1 MRKQV
6 DLNGRIIDAD
16 TKILSTKNLTLV
28 IKDLLSQNNWEIE
41 KFEAGQ
47 LAGSTKLILRHK
59 YNKNE
64 VYDLNL
70 YYANIRDESRNEFE
84 KKIQLGSK
92 DPRELNNKDTII
104 IGVYA
109 IEKNPK
115 LEDVLFVG
123 YPIDQNINYNT
134 NPSIR
139 KTFVDNI
146 LLKTRTRGFYFD
158 KETRYVGFNSNFIF
172 YYLDNFTRFHG
183 YEKTNNEEQDINKN
197 IEFEKIPCKKLD
209 KTIQEMYFGAPGT
222 GKSYAVTQVIK
233 QAYQSIEEKDNPFV
247 FKTTVFSDYSYY
259 DFIGNIMPIKKDAEI
274 KYEFQPGIFT
284 QALNM
289 AFVYSEKDI
298 FLVVEEMS
306 RGDIASIFGDI
317 FQLLDRDA
325 DGISEYSINNDSI
338 SYWLEKNGIK
348 LKKIY
353 LPSNL
358 HILGT
363 VNTSDQNVNVIDT
376 AFKRRFDFIYV
387 SVDPSYKEDSNELL
401 NEFVFELRD
410 GNELVKFE
418 WNRLYMALNKFIVIE
433 LGLSEDKQLGQ
444 FFIKFGNYKT
454 DDDKFNA
461 IKNKVLHYLW
471 DDVQSASMNDSVSIF
486 VQDITTFSE
495 LYKEFSDKKLV
506 FSEEFLKYYK

>member
-16 TKILSTKNLTLV
+16 TKILSTKNLQLV

-41 KFEAGQ
+41 KFETGQ

-92 DPRELNNKDTII
+92 DPRELNNKETII

-109 IEKNPK
+109 IEENPK

-123 YPIDQNINYNT
+123 YPIDHNINYNT

-183 YEKTNNEEQDINKN
+183 YEKTDSEEQDINKN
-197 IEFEKIPCKKLD
+197 IEFEKIPCKKLN
-209 KTIQEMYFGAPGT
+209 KTIQSMYFGAPGT
-222 GKSYAVTQVIK
+222 GKSYEVTQVIK

-259 DFIGNIMPIKKDAEI
+259 DFIGNIMPIKKDDEI

-289 AFVYSEKDI
+289 AFKYSDKDI
-298 FLVVEEMS
+298 FLVIEEMS

-325 DGISEYSINNDSI
+325 NGVSDYSINNDSI
-338 SYWLEKNGIK
+338 SYWFKKSGIE

-353 LPSNL
+353 LPANL

-387 SVDPSYKEDSNELL
+387 SVDPAHNEKGELL
-401 NEFVFELRD
+401 NEFTFELYAE
-410 GNELVKFE
+410 GKTLEFE
-418 WNRLYMALNKFIVIE
+418 WNKLYMALNKFIVKE
-433 LGLSEDKQLGQ
+433 LDLSEDKQLGQ

-454 DDDKFNA
+454 EYDKFNA

-471 DDVQSASMNDSVSIF
+471 DDVQSASMNDSASIF
-486 VQDITTFSE
+486 VKDITTFSE

-506 FSEEFLKYYK
+506 FREEFLKYYK

>member
-1 MRKQV
+1 MEAELEKNLRKNV
-6 DLNGRIIDAD
+6 KDLNDM
-16 TKILSTKNLTLV
+16 
-28 IKDLLSQNNWEIE
+28 
-41 KFEAGQ
+41 
-47 LAGSTKLILRHK
+47 
-59 YNKNE
+59 
-64 VYDLNL
+64 LNG
-70 YYANIRDESRNEFE
+70 ND
-84 KKIQLGSK
+84 
-92 DPRELNNKDTII
+92 
-104 IGVYA
+104 
-109 IEKNPK
+109 
-115 LEDVLFVG
+115 
-123 YPIDQNINYNT
+123 
-134 NPSIR
+134 
-139 KTFVDNI
+139 
-146 LLKTRTRGFYFD
+146 
-158 KETRYVGFNSNFIF
+158 SN
-172 YYLDNFTRFHG
+172 
-183 YEKTNNEEQDINKN
+183 DINDDIDSIECIKN
-197 IEFEKIPCKKLD
+197 D
-209 KTIQEMYFGAPGT
+209 KTIQSMYFGAPGT
-222 GKSYAVTQVIK
+222 GKSYEVAQVIK
-233 QAYQSIEEKDNPFV
+233 KVYPSIDEKDNPFV
-247 FKTTVFSDYSYY
+247 FKTTVYSDYSYY
-259 DFIGNIMPIKKDAEI
+259 DFIGNIIPTKKDDSIE
-274 KYEFQPGIFT
+274 YEFQPGIFT

-289 AFVYSEKDI
+289 AFMYSDKDI

-338 SYWLEKNGIK
+338 SYWLERNGIK

-387 SVDPSYKEDSNELL
+387 SVDPAYKKGSDELL
-401 NEFVFELRD
+401 NEFVFELNARE
-410 GNELVKFE
+410 NTLKFE
-418 WNRLYMALNKFIVIE
+418 WNKLYMALNKFIVKE
-433 LGLSEDKQLGQ
+433 LDLSEDKQLGQ

-486 VQDITTFSE
+486 VKDITTFSE

>member
-1 MRKQV
+1 MSKT
-6 DLNGRIIDAD
+6 DNYFNEKID
-16 TKILSTKNLTLV
+16 NN
-28 IKDLLSQNNWEIE
+28 IKE
-41 KFEAGQ
+41 
-47 LAGSTKLILRHK
+47 ILR
-59 YNKNE
+59 
-64 VYDLNL
+64 
-70 YYANIRDESRNEFE
+70 IR
-84 KKIQLGSK
+84 KIQENDKS
-92 DPRELNNKDTII
+92 
-104 IGVYA
+104 
-109 IEKNPK
+109 
-115 LEDVLFVG
+115 
-123 YPIDQNINYNT
+123 NT
-134 NPSIR
+134 NENLSENL
-139 KTFVDNI
+139 V
-146 LLKTRTRGFYFD
+146 
-158 KETRYVGFNSNFIF
+158 
-172 YYLDNFTRFHG
+172 
-183 YEKTNNEEQDINKN
+183 DINCNKM
-197 IEFEKIPCKKLD
+197 ESTL
-209 KTIQEMYFGAPGT
+209 QRMYFGAPGT
-222 GKSYAVTQVIK
+222 GKSYEVTQVIK
-233 QAYQSIEEKDNPFV
+233 QAYPNIEEKDNPFV

-259 DFIGNIMPIKKDAEI
+259 DFIGNIMPIKKDDEI
-274 KYEFQPGIFT
+274 KYEFQLGIFT

-289 AFVYSEKDI
+289 AFMHSDKDI

-387 SVDPSYKEDSNELL
+387 SVDPSYKKDSNELL
-401 NEFVFELRD
+401 NEFVFDLKDR
-410 GNELVKFE
+410 NELVKFE
-418 WNRLYMALNKFIVIE
+418 WNKLYMALNKFIVRE
-433 LGLSEDKQLGQ
+433 LDLSEDKQLGQ
-444 FFIKFGNYKT
+444 FFIKFENYKT

-471 DDVQSASMNDSVSIF
+471 DDVQSASMNNSVRIF
-486 VQDITTFSE
+486 LNDITTFSE